1 MHTAGSFLF
10 TWGSRTVP
18 GELTNK
24 QVYIS
29 YANDF
34 NMN

>member
-1 MHTAGSFLF
+1 MHTVGIFP
-10 TWGSRTVP
+10 SRTVP

-24 QVYIS
+24 QVFIS
-29 YANDF
+29 YANGF